1 MNRRLFRRV
10 LTIGLLGLFAGFLA
24 FAFRPQPVP
33 VDIGAVT
40 KGPMA
45 VSVAEEAR
53 TRVRDV
59 YVVSAPVTGRLLRI
73 EQEAGDP
80 VEARSTVVAAMLP
93 SDPSFLDVRSMTEAE
108 AGVRSAAAALAL
120 AKAEVNKAVAEV
132 NFAELELKRAREL
145 VRKNAASKAALDRAE
160 LELRSSEATLQMSN
174 ATVQAREADLETAR
188 ARLIDPARASELDDP
203 EQDGIVSVRAPVS
216 GRILRLLE
224 ESETVV
230 TAGTA
235 LIELGDP
242 RGDLEIVVELLS
254 TDAVQVKEGN
264 RVIIEKWGGEGDL
277 AGVVDRIEPFGFTK
291 VSALGVEEQRVNVIL
306 QFTGPAERRAALGHG
321 FRVEVRIVV
330 WEEDDVVRVPASALF
345 RDGETW
351 AVFRYDGE
359 TAQQVAVQIGRN
371 NGMVAQVLE
380 GLSAG
385 DQVVLY
391 PGDRVSDGVRV
402 TPRSE
407 S

>member
-10 LTIGLLGLFAGFLA
+10 LTIGLLGLFVGFLA
-24 FAFRPQPVP
+24 YSFRPQPVL
-33 VDIGAVT
+33 VDIGIVSA
-40 KGPMA
+40 GPMK
-45 VSVAEEAR
+45 VSVAEEAK

-80 VEARSTVVAAMLP
+80 VEASTTVVAAMLP

-108 AGVRSAAAALAL
+108 AGVRSATAALAL
-120 AKAEVNKAVAEV
+120 AKAEVDKAAAEV
-132 NFAELELKRAREL
+132 KFAELELKRAREL
-145 VRKNAASKAALDRAE
+145 VRKKAASKAALDRAE
-160 LELRSSEATLQMSN
+160 LELRSSEATLQMTH
-174 ATVQAREADLETAR
+174 ATVQAKEADLETAK
-188 ARLIDPARASELDDP
+188 ARLIDPTRASELEDP
-203 EQDGIVSVRAPVS
+203 QQNGIVSVRAPVS
-216 GRILRLLE
+216 GRILRLLQ

-235 LIELGDP
+235 LIEIGDP

-254 TDAVQVKEGN
+254 TDAVQVKKGN
-264 RVIIEKWGGEGDL
+264 RVIIEKWGGEGLL

-306 QFTGPAERRAALGHG
+306 QFSGPPERRATLGHG

-330 WEEDDVVRVPASALF
+330 WEEKDVVRVPSGALF
-345 RDGETW
+345 RDGDGW

-359 TAQQVAVQIGRN
+359 TAQQITVKIGRN
-371 NGMVAQVLE
+371 NGVVAQVLE
-380 GLSAG
+380 GLSAD

-391 PGDRVSDGVRV
+391 PSDRVSDGVRIAS
-402 TPRSE
+402 RAE
-407 S
+407 K